1 MVVLMARNH
10 CSLDRSMKD
19 TTIGLVICYLLH
31 HKLGTQILGGGHQIA
46 TEESGNERNVVSYLL
61 RENFLPRQQ
70 HESYD
75 TQQILYYSFPTWFYN
90 MSRLANCVQLD
101 FSSDHRSNLGL
112 VTQTNP

>member
-1 MVVLMARNH
+1 MVILMARNY

-31 HKLGTQILGGGHQIA
+31 HKLGTQILGGGRQIA
-46 TEESGNERNVVSYLL
+46 TEESGNERNAVSYLL
-61 RENFLPRQQ
+61 RENLLPRQQ

-75 TQQILYYSFPTWFYN
+75 TQQILYYSFPTWFYDK
-90 MSRLANCVQLD
+90 SRLADCVQLD

-112 VTQTNP
+112 VTRTNP